1 MGFSAAF
8 LLGEDGSSIL
18 VFVIEE
24 GKSFFFLRW
33 DGREKRIL

>member
-1 MGFSAAF
+1 MGRLSAF
-8 LLGEDGSSIL
+8 FIGEDGSSIL